1 MNTDF
6 KFNELIWVSPERV
19 SQPGEWAKEDR
30 EHIHLIRDLH
40 PELKCWGG
48 FSYRISLT
56 KKNQPS

>member
-40 PELKCWGG
+40 PELKCWGDLAIG
-48 FSYRISLT
+48 LA
-56 KKNQPS
+56 